1 MATVFRAPLYPTHLF
16 THPVLATTP
25 THDNIAG
32 QGLLNSF
39 ASSLSSSIKTEEL
52 EDNVPTRV

>member
-1 MATVFRAPLYPTHLF
+1 MATVFRAPLYPTDLF

-32 QGLLNSF
+32 QGLLSSS
-39 ASSLSSSIKTEEL
+39 ASSSNSCIKTEEL